1 MTPAVPPT
9 TRTRRWLKPVI
20 GIVLIALVAWGWQ
33 KTRTQTP
40 ERPNWRQQTVPVRVA
55 TAVQEPLVV
64 RLKALGTVTP
74 LNTVTV
80 RSRVDGELVRL
91 GFEEG
96 QRVDAGDLL
105 AEIDPRSF
113 RIQLAHAEGTQKQ
126 NLAELENARGEL
138 KRYRDLRQGNYV
150 SAQDLA
156 NQEARV
162 RQFEGRQDSDQ
173 AAVDE
178 ARLQLQYTRITAPV
192 SGRVGLR
199 AVDVGNLVR
208 SGDEAGIATIAQTT
222 PISVLFTIPEAEL
235 PAVLDAVQAQAD
247 LPVEAWDREER
258 QLLASGTLAS
268 LDNRIDTATATLR
281 LRARFA
287 NADER
292 LFPNQF
298 VNIRLQVSDR
308 QALVIPDAAVQ
319 FGAKGSFVY
328 VIGQDNKSSM
338 RSVRLG
344 ASESGRISVLEGL
357 QPGERVVLE
366 GLDNL
371 RDGTEVE
378 IIDGQPDAAA
388 SAAADN
394 A

>member
-9 TRTRRWLKPVI
+9 TRSRRWLKPVI
-20 GIVLIALVAWGWQ
+20 AIVLIALVAWGWQ

-40 ERPNWRQQTVPVRVA
+40 ERPDWRRSAIPVRVA
-55 TAVQEPLVV
+55 EVSQEPLLV

-74 LNTVTV
+74 MNTVTV
-80 RSRVDGELVRL
+80 RSRVDGELVALR
-91 GFEEG
+91 FEEG

-105 AEIDPRSF
+105 AEIDPRTF
-113 RIQLAHAEGTQKQ
+113 RIQLAQAEGTQQQ
-126 NLAELENARGEL
+126 NLAELQNARGEL
-138 KRYRDLRQGNYV
+138 KRYRDLQQGNYV
-150 SAQDLA
+150 SAQELA

-162 RQFEGRQDSDQ
+162 RQFEGRQASDQ

-208 SGDEAGIATIAQTT
+208 SSDEAGIATIAQTT

-235 PAVLDAVQAQAD
+235 PAVLDAVQADAA

-268 LDNRIDTATATLR
+268 LDNRIDTATGTLR
-281 LRARFA
+281 LRARFD

-319 FGAKGSFVY
+319 FGARGTFVY
-328 VIGQDNKSSM
+328 VIGEDSKSTM
-338 RSVRLG
+338 RTVRLG
-344 ASESGRISVLEGL
+344 ASESGKISVLEGL
-357 QPGERVVLE
+357 EAGERVVLE

-371 RDGTEVE
+371 RDGTDVQIVE
-378 IIDGQPDAAA
+378 DPAD
-388 SAAADN
+388 SAAPAD
-394 A
+394 AGDA